1 MLMYLAHMPRI
12 LICDPKVV
20 EALYTTRNAFLT
32 KQYYIKSFQINL
44 LGNSILFEETNE
56 NWRQRR
62 KVLTP
67 AFYKDKLRGLVN
79 LASQAVKKSIKNMNV
94 DQEQT
99 IEIMGEI

>member
-1 MLMYLAHMPRI
+1 
-12 LICDPKVV
+12 
-20 EALYTTRNAFLT
+20 
-32 KQYYIKSFQINL
+32 
-44 LGNSILFEETNE
+44 LFEETNE

-79 LASQAVKKSIKNMNV
+79 LASQAVKESIKNMNV
-94 DQEQT
+94 DQERT